1 MDAILNTP
9 IQVLDKILALNLDI
23 NIWSARAKLT
33 AEDFGETEL
42 PPDELASLG
51 SKKICDPDKIKVFSK
66 LKKRATTMLDR
77 NGVRFLS
84 GWAIPE
90 DKAGDIIAELCR
102 IRDEFLAEKASFIAS
117 YDLAIED
124 WINAHPAWS
133 SLIAGS
139 TVSRE
144 HVEKRI
150 GFSWQLYRVLPV
162 AGLSDDKA
170 MAESGLMSEVEN
182 LGGTL
187 FYEITKDADD
197 IWKKVFE
204 GKTEVTHKALSPL
217 KTMREKLN
225 GLSFVEPHVAPVVEI
240 LDATL
245 ARMPKRGLISGAS
258 LFMVQGIVSLLKDG
272 KALLAQAEAMMTSPA
287 PENVLAAF
295 FGEHEQNEPVLEL
308 EGEIEEAEPVFVP
321 ALATG
326 TIDSLGLW

>member
-1 MDAILNTP
+1 MEAILNTP
-9 IQVLDKILALNLDI
+9 IQVLDNILALNLDI

-51 SKKICDPDKIKVFSK
+51 SKKICDPEKLKVFNK
-66 LKKRATTMLDR
+66 LKKRAFTLLDR

-90 DKAGDIIAELCR
+90 NKAGDIIAELCR
-102 IRDEFLAEKASFIAS
+102 IRDEFLTEKAAFIAS

-124 WINAHPAWS
+124 WINAHPSWS
-133 SLIAGS
+133 SIIAGS

-144 HVEKRI
+144 YVEKRI
-150 GFSWQLYRVLPV
+150 DISWQLYRVMPV
-162 AGLSDDKA
+162 MGIDSVQA
-170 MAESGLMSEVEN
+170 MEESGLHDEVEN

-187 FYEITKDADD
+187 FYEITKDATD

-217 KTMREKLN
+217 KTMREKLA
-225 GLSFVEPHVAPVVEI
+225 GLSFVEPHVAPVIEI

-245 ARMPKRGLISGAS
+245 GRVPKRGLISGAS
-258 LFMVQGIVSLLKDG
+258 LFMLQGLVSLLKDG
-272 KALLAQAEAMMTSPA
+272 KALLTQAEAMMASPT

-295 FGEHEQNEPVLEL
+295 FGEYEQNEPVLEL

-321 ALATG
+321 AFSTG

>member
-1 MDAILNTP
+1 MEAILNTP
-9 IQVLDKILALNLDI
+9 IQVLDNILALNLDI

-51 SKKICDPDKIKVFSK
+51 SKKICDPDKLKVFSK

-90 DKAGDIIAELCR
+90 EKAGDIIAELCR

-124 WINAHPAWS
+124 WINSHPAWS
-133 SLIAGS
+133 SIIAGS

-144 HVEKRI
+144 YVEKRI
-150 GFSWQLYRVLPV
+150 DISWQLYRVMPV
-162 AGLSDDKA
+162 MGIDSVQA
-170 MAESGLMSEVEN
+170 MEESGLHEEVEN

-187 FYEITKDADD
+187 FYEITKDATD

-217 KTMREKLN
+217 KTMREKLS
-225 GLSFVEPHVAPVVEI
+225 GLSFVEPHVAPVIEI

-245 ARMPKRGLISGAS
+245 ERVPKRGLISGTS
-258 LFMVQGIVSLLKDG
+258 LFMLQGIVSLLKDG
-272 KALLAQAEAMMTSPA
+272 NDLLAQAEAMMTSPA

-295 FGEHEQNEPVLEL
+295 FGEQEQDEPVLEL
-308 EGEIEEAEPVFVP
+308 DEEMEEVEPAFVPVF
-321 ALATG
+321 ATG
-326 TIDSLGLW
+326 RIDSLGLW

>member
-1 MDAILNTP
+1 MEAILNTP
-9 IQVLDKILALNLDI
+9 IQVLDNILALNLDI

-51 SKKICDPDKIKVFSK
+51 SKKICDPDKLKVFSK

-90 DKAGDIIAELCR
+90 EKAGDIIAELCR

-124 WINAHPAWS
+124 WINSHPAWS
-133 SLIAGS
+133 SIIAGS

-144 HVEKRI
+144 YVEKRI
-150 GFSWQLYRVLPV
+150 DISWQLYRVLPV
-162 AGLSDDKA
+162 MGIDSVQA
-170 MAESGLMSEVEN
+170 MEESGLHEEVEN

-187 FYEITKDADD
+187 FYEITKDATD

-225 GLSFVEPHVAPVVEI
+225 GLSFVEPHVAPVIEI

-245 ARMPKRGLISGAS
+245 ERVPKRGLISGAS
-258 LFMVQGIVSLLKDG
+258 LFMLQGIVSLLKDG
-272 KALLAQAEAMMTSPA
+272 NALLAQAEAMMTSPA

-295 FGEHEQNEPVLEL
+295 FGEQVQDEPVLEL
-308 EGEIEEAEPVFVP
+308 DEEMEEVEPAFVP
-321 ALATG
+321 AFATG
-326 TIDSLGLW
+326 RIDSLGLW

>member
-308 EGEIEEAEPVFVP
+308 EGEIEEAEPVFAP

>member
-1 MDAILNTP
+1 MEAILNTP
-9 IQVLDKILALNLDI
+9 IQVLDNILALNLDI

-51 SKKICDPDKIKVFSK
+51 SKKICDPDKLKVFSK

-90 DKAGDIIAELCR
+90 EKAGDIITELCR
-102 IRDEFLAEKASFIAS
+102 IRDEFLAEKASFITS
-117 YDLAIED
+117 YDVAIED
-124 WINAHPAWS
+124 WINSHPAWS
-133 SLIAGS
+133 SIIAGS

-144 HVEKRI
+144 YVEKRI
-150 GFSWQLYRVLPV
+150 DISWQLYRVMPV
-162 AGLSDDKA
+162 MGIDSVQA
-170 MAESGLMSEVEN
+170 MEESGLHEEVEN

-187 FYEITKDADD
+187 FYEITKDATD

-225 GLSFVEPHVAPVVEI
+225 GLSFVEPHVAPVIEI

-245 ARMPKRGLISGAS
+245 ERVPKKGLISGAS
-258 LFMVQGIVSLLKDG
+258 LFMLQGIVSLLKDG
-272 KALLAQAEAMMTSPA
+272 NALLAQAEAMMTSPA

-295 FGEHEQNEPVLEL
+295 FGEQEQDEPVLEL
-308 EGEIEEAEPVFVP
+308 DEEMEEVEPAFVPVF
-321 ALATG
+321 ATG
-326 TIDSLGLW
+326 RIDSLGLW

>member
-1 MDAILNTP
+1 MDTILNTP

-23 NIWSARAKLT
+23 SIWSARAKLT

-51 SKKICDPDKIKVFSK
+51 SKKICDPEKLKVFNK
-66 LKKRATTMLDR
+66 LKKRAFTLLDR

-90 DKAGDIIAELCR
+90 DKAGDIIAELCQ
-102 IRDEFLAEKASFIAS
+102 IRDDFYAEKAEFIAS
-117 YDLAIED
+117 YDVVIED
-124 WINAHPAWS
+124 WINAHPTWS
-133 SLIAGS
+133 SIIAGS

-144 HVEKRI
+144 HVEKR
-150 GFSWQLYRVLPV
+150 FDFCWQLYRVMPV
-162 AGLSDDKA
+162 MGIDSVQA
-170 MAESGLMSEVEN
+170 MEESGLHDEVEN

-187 FYEITKDADD
+187 FYEITKDAED
-197 IWKKVFE
+197 IWKKVFV

-245 ARMPKRGLISGAS
+245 SRVPKRGLISGAN
-258 LFMVQGIVSLLKDG
+258 LFMLQGIVSLLRDG

-287 PENVLAAF
+287 PENVLASF
-295 FGEHEQNEPVLEL
+295 FGEHEQEEPVLEL
-308 EGEIEEAEPVFVP
+308 EEESEEAEPAFVP
-321 ALATG
+321 AFASG
-326 TIDSLGLW
+326 RIDSLGLW

>member
-1 MDAILNTP
+1 MEAILNTP
-9 IQVLDKILALNLDI
+9 IQVLDNILALNLDI

-42 PPDELASLG
+42 PPDELTSLG
-51 SKKICDPDKIKVFSK
+51 SKKICDPEKLKVFNK
-66 LKKRATTMLDR
+66 LKKRAFTVLDR

-102 IRDEFLAEKASFIAS
+102 IRDDFYAEKAEFIAS
-117 YDLAIED
+117 YDVAIED
-124 WINAHPAWS
+124 WINAHPMWAS
-133 SLIAGS
+133 IIAGS

-245 ARMPKRGLISGAS
+245 ARIPKRGLISGAS

-287 PENVLAAF
+287 PENVLATF

-308 EGEIEEAEPVFVP
+308 EGEIEEAEPVFAP
-321 ALATG
+321 ALAMG

>member
-1 MDAILNTP
+1 MEAILNTP
-9 IQVLDKILALNLDI
+9 IQVLDNILALNLDI

-51 SKKICDPDKIKVFSK
+51 SKKICDPDKLKVFSK

-90 DKAGDIIAELCR
+90 EKAGDIIAELCR

-124 WINAHPAWS
+124 WINSHPAWS
-133 SLIAGS
+133 SIIAGS

-144 HVEKRI
+144 YVEKRI
-150 GFSWQLYRVLPV
+150 DISWQLYRVMPV
-162 AGLSDDKA
+162 MGIDSVQA
-170 MAESGLMSEVEN
+170 MEESGLHEEVEN

-187 FYEITKDADD
+187 FYEITKDATD

-217 KTMREKLN
+217 KTMREKLS
-225 GLSFVEPHVAPVVEI
+225 GLSFVEPHVAPVIEI

-245 ARMPKRGLISGAS
+245 ERVPKRGLISGAS
-258 LFMVQGIVSLLKDG
+258 LFMLQGIVSLLKDG
-272 KALLAQAEAMMTSPA
+272 NALLAQAEAMMTSPTPA
-287 PENVLAAF
+287 NVLAAF
-295 FGEHEQNEPVLEL
+295 FGEQEHDEPVLEL
-308 EGEIEEAEPVFVP
+308 EEEMEEVEPTFVP
-321 ALATG
+321 AFATG
-326 TIDSLGLW
+326 RIDSLGLW

>member
-1 MDAILNTP
+1 MEAILNTP
-9 IQVLDKILALNLDI
+9 IQVLDNILALNLDI

-51 SKKICDPDKIKVFSK
+51 SKKICDPEKLKVFSK

-90 DKAGDIIAELCR
+90 EKAGDIIAELCR

-133 SLIAGS
+133 SIIAGS

-144 HVEKRI
+144 YVEKRI
-150 GFSWQLYRVLPV
+150 DISWQLYRVMPV
-162 AGLSDDKA
+162 MGIDSVQA
-170 MAESGLMSEVEN
+170 MEESGLHEEVEN

-187 FYEITKDADD
+187 FYEITKDATD

-217 KTMREKLN
+217 KTMREKLS

-245 ARMPKRGLISGAS
+245 ERVPKRGLISGAS
-258 LFMVQGIVSLLKDG
+258 LFMLQGIVSLLKDG
-272 KALLAQAEAMMTSPA
+272 NALLAQAEAMMTSPT

-295 FGEHEQNEPVLEL
+295 FGEQEQDAPVLEL
-308 EGEIEEAEPVFVP
+308 DEEMEEVEPAFVP
-321 ALATG
+321 AFATG
-326 TIDSLGLW
+326 RIDSLGLW

>member
-51 SKKICDPDKIKVFSK
+51 SKKICDPDKLKVFSK
-66 LKKRATTMLDR
+66 LKKRAFTLLDR

-90 DKAGDIIAELCR
+90 EKAGDIIAELCR

-124 WINAHPAWS
+124 WINSHPAWS
-133 SLIAGS
+133 SIIAGS

-144 HVEKRI
+144 YVEKRI
-150 GFSWQLYRVLPV
+150 DISWQLYRVMPV
-162 AGLSDDKA
+162 MGIDSVQA
-170 MAESGLMSEVEN
+170 MEESGLHEEVEN

-187 FYEITKDADD
+187 FYEITKDATD

-217 KTMREKLN
+217 KTMREKLS
-225 GLSFVEPHVAPVVEI
+225 GLSFVEPHVAPVIEI
-240 LDATL
+240 LDVTL
-245 ARMPKRGLISGAS
+245 ERVPKRGLISGAS
-258 LFMVQGIVSLLKDG
+258 LFMLQGIVSLLKDG
-272 KALLAQAEAMMTSPA
+272 NALLAQAEAMMTSPT
-287 PENVLAAF
+287 PENVLVAF
-295 FGEHEQNEPVLEL
+295 FGDQEQDAPVLEL
-308 EGEIEEAEPVFVP
+308 DEEMEEVEPAFVPVF
-321 ALATG
+321 ATG
-326 TIDSLGLW
+326 RIDSLGLW

>member
-1 MDAILNTP
+1 MEAILNTP
-9 IQVLDKILALNLDI
+9 IQVLDNILALNLDI

-51 SKKICDPDKIKVFSK
+51 SKKICDPEKLKVFSK

-90 DKAGDIIAELCR
+90 EKAGDIIAELCR

-124 WINAHPAWS
+124 WINSHPAWS
-133 SLIAGS
+133 SIIAGS

-144 HVEKRI
+144 YVEKRI
-150 GFSWQLYRVLPV
+150 DISWQLYRVMPV
-162 AGLSDDKA
+162 MGIDSVQA
-170 MAESGLMSEVEN
+170 MEESGLHEEVEN

-187 FYEITKDADD
+187 FYEITKDATD

-217 KTMREKLN
+217 KTMREKLS
-225 GLSFVEPHVAPVVEI
+225 GLSFVEPHVAPVIEI

-245 ARMPKRGLISGAS
+245 ERVPKRGLISGTS
-258 LFMVQGIVSLLKDG
+258 LFMLQGIVSLLKDG
-272 KALLAQAEAMMTSPA
+272 NALLAQAEAMMTSPT
-287 PENVLAAF
+287 PENVLVAF
-295 FGEHEQNEPVLEL
+295 FGDQEQDAPVLEL
-308 EGEIEEAEPVFVP
+308 DEEMEEVEPAFVPVF
-321 ALATG
+321 ATG
-326 TIDSLGLW
+326 RIDSLGLW

>member
-1 MDAILNTP
+1 MEAILNTP
-9 IQVLDKILALNLDI
+9 IQVLDNILALNLNI

-51 SKKICDPDKIKVFSK
+51 SKKICDPEKLKAFSK
-66 LKKRATTMLDR
+66 LKKRAIMMLDR

-90 DKAGDIIAELCR
+90 EKAGDIIAERCR

-133 SLIAGS
+133 SIIAGS

-144 HVEKRI
+144 YVEKRI
-150 GFSWQLYRVLPV
+150 DISWQLYRVMPV
-162 AGLSDDKA
+162 MGIDSVQA
-170 MAESGLMSEVEN
+170 MEESGLHEEVEN

-187 FYEITKDADD
+187 FYEITKDATD

-217 KTMREKLN
+217 KTMREN
-225 GLSFVEPHVAPVVEI
+225 
-240 LDATL
+240 
-245 ARMPKRGLISGAS
+245 
-258 LFMVQGIVSLLKDG
+258 
-272 KALLAQAEAMMTSPA
+272 
-287 PENVLAAF
+287 
-295 FGEHEQNEPVLEL
+295 
-308 EGEIEEAEPVFVP
+308 
-321 ALATG
+321 
-326 TIDSLGLW
+326 

>member
-1 MDAILNTP
+1 MDTILNTP
-9 IQVLDKILALNLDI
+9 IQVLDQILALNLDI

-51 SKKICDPDKIKVFSK
+51 SKKICDPEKLKVFNK
-66 LKKRATTMLDR
+66 LKKRAFTLLDR

-102 IRDEFLAEKASFIAS
+102 IRDDFYAEKAEFIAS
-117 YDLAIED
+117 YDVAIED

-197 IWKKVFE
+197 VWKKVFE

-258 LFMVQGIVSLLKDG
+258 LFMIQGIVSLLKDG

-308 EGEIEEAEPVFVP
+308 EGEIEEAEPVFAP
-321 ALATG
+321 AFSTG